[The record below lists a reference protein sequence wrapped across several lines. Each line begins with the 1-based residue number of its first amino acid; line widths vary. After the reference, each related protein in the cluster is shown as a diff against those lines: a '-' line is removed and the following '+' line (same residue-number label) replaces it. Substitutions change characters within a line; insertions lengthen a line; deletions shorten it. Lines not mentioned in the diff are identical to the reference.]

1 MSGQPAGRASGRFT
15 GRHLLLILVAGFGIV
30 IAVNLFMAVMAMR
43 TFPGLIVENSYVAS
57 QEFNKGLQAG
67 RQQQQ
72 LGWQVATMLDERIL
86 VVDARNARNE
96 PLHGATMEA
105 SFHHPLGAVEPVQWR
120 LLEGPD
126 GRWRTPHALPAGRWE
141 LELTIRRD
149 GQDYWM
155 QDQLTVE

>member
-1 MSGQPAGRASGRFT
+1 MNQRFT
-15 GRHLLLILVAGFGIV
+15 GRHLLLILVAGFGII

-72 LGWQVATMLDERIL
+72 LGWQVATTLEGRTL
-86 VVDARNARNE
+86 VVDARTALNE
-96 PLHGATMEA
+96 PLRGAVVEA
-105 SFHHPLGAVEPVQWR
+105 IFHHPLGAAEPVQFR
-120 LLEGPD
+120 LHEGSD
-126 GRWRTPHALPAGRWE
+126 GRWRAPHALPAGRWE
-141 LELTIRRD
+141 LELTISRD
-149 GQDYWM
+149 GQDYWL